1 MGVLN
6 IILMVAAIYGLVG
19 FIEGWFD
26 GKKALNKKK
35 RIEHK
40 VSFTL
45 RILGA
50 IEVWLLFPVIFGFWL
65 PVLIVPMM
73 LLLNSIGVDLGFNKG
88 YGNDLGYIGRTADWD
103 KFIRK
108 TPIGADGRLYQ
119 FCKLLAAGILFIV
132 VGLFS

>member
-6 IILMVAAIYGLVG
+6 IILIVAAIYGLVG
-19 FIEGWFD
+19 FVEGWFD

-50 IEVWLLFPVIFGFWL
+50 WVVWLLLTYIGIPL
-65 PVLIVPMM
+65 PVLVIPMM

-88 YGNDLGYIGRTADWD
+88 YGNDLGYIGRTSEFD

-119 FCKLLAAGILFIV
+119 TCKLAAAVVLFIV
-132 VGLFS
+132 IGII

>member
-6 IILMVAAIYGLVG
+6 IILIVAAIYGLVG
-19 FIEGWFD
+19 FVEGWFD

-50 IEVWLLFPVIFGFWL
+50 WGVWLLLAYLQISL
-65 PVLIVPMM
+65 PVLVVPMM

-119 FCKLLAAGILFIV
+119 SCKLLAAGILFII
-132 VGLFS
+132 VGLFG

>member
-1 MGVLN
+1 MEIGN
-6 IILMVAAIYGLVG
+6 IILIVAAIYGLVG
-19 FIEGWFD
+19 FVEGWFD

-50 IEVWLLFPVIFGFWL
+50 IGAWLLFTVIFGFWL
-65 PVLIVPMM
+65 PILIVPMM
-73 LLLNSIGVDLGFNKG
+73 LLLNSIGVDLGFNKA
-88 YGNDLGYIGRTADWD
+88 YGNDLGYIGKSADWD

-108 TPIGADGRLYQ
+108 TPIGADGKLYQ
-119 FCKLLAAGILFIV
+119 FCKLFVAGVLFFIMIMV
-132 VGLFS
+132 

>member
-1 MGVLN
+1 MEIGN
-6 IILMVAAIYGLVG
+6 IILIVAAIYGLIG
-19 FIEGWFD
+19 FVEGWLD

-50 IEVWLLFPVIFGFWL
+50 IGAWLLFTVIFGFWL

-73 LLLNSIGVDLGFNKG
+73 LLLNSIGVDLGFNKA
-88 YGNDLGYIGRTADWD
+88 YGNDLGYIGKTSEFD

-108 TPIGADGRLYQ
+108 TPIGADGKLYQ
-119 FCKLLAAGILFIV
+119 FCKLFVAGVLFFIMIM
-132 VGLFS
+132 

>member
-6 IILMVAAIYGLVG
+6 IILIVAAIYGLVG
-19 FIEGWFD
+19 FVEGWFD

-45 RILGA
+45 RIFGA
-50 IEVWLLFPVIFGFWL
+50 WGVWLLLAYLQISL
-65 PVLIVPMM
+65 PVLVVPMM

-119 FCKLLAAGILFIV
+119 SCKLLAAGILFII
-132 VGLFS
+132 VGLFG